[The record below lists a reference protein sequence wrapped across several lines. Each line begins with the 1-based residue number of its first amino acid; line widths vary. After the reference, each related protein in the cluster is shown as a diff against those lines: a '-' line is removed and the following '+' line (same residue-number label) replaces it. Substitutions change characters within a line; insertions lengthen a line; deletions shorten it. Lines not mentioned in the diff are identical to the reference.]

1 MSKNVKPEL
10 SLDKYELPQS
20 LAASLD
26 IEELERRL
34 ELSEMDMMAYS
45 ATECSG
51 EMTSGPWEESGEV
64 VYCGP
69 EVESPTPAPTVK
81 PW

>member
-1 MSKNVKPEL
+1 MNRNVKLEL

-34 ELSEMDMMAYS
+34 ELSEMEMDMAYS
-45 ATECSG
+45 EAEYEAALAAAPWDPPPHPLSTATVG
-51 EMTSGPWEESGEV
+51 
-64 VYCGP
+64 
-69 EVESPTPAPTVK
+69 APKKT
-81 PW
+81 W